1 MTTLN
6 EARGIINTAYI
17 TGSGLDD
24 AHLDLDNEKFD
35 PPTGDAWARL
45 VVRHA
50 ARGQESL
57 GGVGLR
63 KFESVGT
70 AIIQCFAPLESGAA
84 EADTLAQ
91 VAMGIFEGKTLS
103 GVRFTAAAPIEIGPG
118 KDWYQIN
125 VEAFFTYTETK

>member
-6 EARGIINTAYI
+6 EARGIIYSAYLAD
-17 TGSGLDD
+17 SGLDTD
-24 AHLDLDNEKFD
+24 HLTLDNEHFK

-70 AIIQCFAPLESGAA
+70 VIVQCFGPLENGAD
-84 EADTLAQ
+84 EADTLAE
-91 VAMGIFEGKTLS
+91 VAMGIFEGKTLT
-103 GVRFTAAAPIEIGPG
+103 GVHFTAAAPIEIGAG
-118 KDWYQIN
+118 DDWYQIN
-125 VEAFFTYTETK
+125 VNADFFYHQTK

>member
-17 TGSGLDD
+17 DGSGLDD
-24 AHLDLDNEKFD
+24 AHLDLDNEHFD
-35 PPTGDAWARL
+35 PPSAGAWARL

-50 ARGQESL
+50 TRGQESL
-57 GGVGLR
+57 GGVGFR

-70 AIIQCFAPLESGAA
+70 AIIQCFAPLETGVDQ
-84 EADTLAQ
+84 ADTLAQ
-91 VAMGIFEGKTLS
+91 VAMGIFEGKTLT

>member
-6 EARGIINTAYI
+6 EARGIINTAFI
-17 TGSGLDD
+17 AGWPNSDLT
-24 AHLDLDNEKFD
+24 LDNENYV
-35 PPTGDAWARL
+35 PPTAAPWARL

-70 AIIQCFAPLESGAA
+70 AIIQCFQPLETGTDG
-84 EADTLAQ
+84 ADTLAQ
-91 VAMGIFEGKTLS
+91 VAMGIFEGKTLT
-103 GVRFTAAAPIEIGPG
+103 GVRFTAAAPVEIGPG
-118 KDWYQIN
+118 KDWYQVN
-125 VEAFFTYTETK
+125 VECFFSYTQTK

>member
-6 EARGIINTAYI
+6 EARGIIYTAYLA
-17 TGSGLDD
+17 GSGLDTD
-24 AHLDLDNEKFD
+24 HLTLDNEDFN
-35 PPTGDAWARL
+35 PPELEAWARL

-70 AIIQCFAPLESGAA
+70 AIIQCFAPLETGAD
-84 EADTLAQ
+84 EADTLAE

-103 GVRFTAAAPIEIGPG
+103 GIRFTAAAPIEIGPG

-125 VEAFFTYTETK
+125 VECFFSYTQTK